1 MNSFFTKNISLFKK
15 KFRSATLLADLALDG
30 NSGGSSVEIIESKNG
45 EPVPSVTRN
54 GHKIPVHSRF
64 DPRTEALRF
73 AAEISAEHDL
83 YIVFGLGFAYHI
95 EALLA
100 KIPPASNMLVI
111 EKETVMLKAVLTH
124 RDLGALLE
132 DGRFNILIDPSE
144 DELAETLKGKSSLKV
159 SFITHRGSH
168 QINEEYYASM
178 LELCRS
184 YLSTKEVNIATLAK
198 FEKVWSANIARNIIP
213 FIKSAAIKN
222 FYGKFAKIPAII
234 AAAGPSLRESFDFIR
249 ENSHKAVIIAVD
261 TAMPTLVK
269 AGIQPHF
276 CVAVDPQLVNA
287 RYFEGLP
294 KLNTILVADPTVHP
308 SVFHLYKGPVSVTGI
323 AFDIM
328 KWIENICGEKG
339 EITHGGS
346 VSTNA
351 FDLAQRLS
359 CSPII
364 LVGQDLSFTGGRA
377 HAKGSYMEEQVF
389 LKTNRLANAEMHNR
403 KQITSTPRIITKG
416 IRSPK
421 VVTNQKMMI
430 FMSWFQKQKTENLIN
445 ATFDGLLIPG
455 VKHSPA
461 QLLVLENNDTGIKK
475 TIEEILASPSDAHT
489 TTEETVKKLKA
500 NINKMFDEIISL
512 IPQLEQAKRLS
523 ANLTALFESKKTDA
537 GKVGYIFKKLDE
549 IDRILESKEN
559 VKGILSMV
567 SQKAIHTINEGYS
580 IDKSDDELS
589 RELLAAKRSNYLY
602 SELHEGCLFNKK
614 ALTTMLRCIE
624 KIV

>member
-1 MNSFFTKNISLFKK
+1 MINLMNSFFAKNISLFKK
-15 KFRSATLLADLALDG
+15 KSPKTGFLADLITDD
-30 NSGGSSVEIIESKNG
+30 NFIEIIESKNG
-45 EPVPSVTRN
+45 EYVPFVTRN

-64 DPRTEALRF
+64 DPRTEAARF

-83 YIVFGLGFAYHI
+83 YIVFGFGFAYHI

-100 KIPPASNMLVI
+100 KIPSASNMLVI
-111 EKETVMLKAVLTH
+111 EKEAVMLKTVLKY
-124 RDLGALLE
+124 RDLSVLLNDE
-132 DGRFNILIDPSE
+132 RLNILIDPSE

-168 QINEEYYASM
+168 QINEEYYVSM

-198 FEKVWSANIARNIIP
+198 FEKVWSANIARNIVP
-213 FIKSAAIKN
+213 FIKSTAIKN
-222 FYGKFAKIPAII
+222 FYGKFAKIPAIVV
-234 AAAGPSLRESFDFIR
+234 AAGPSLCESLDFIR
-249 ENSHKAVIIAVD
+249 ENSRKAVIIAVD
-261 TAMPTLVK
+261 TAMPILAK

-294 KLNTILVADPTVHP
+294 KLDTLLVADPTVHP
-308 SVFHLYKGPVSVTGI
+308 SVFHFYKGPVAVTGI

-364 LVGQDLSFTGGRA
+364 LTGQDLSFTGGRV
-377 HAKGSYMEEQVF
+377 HPKGSYMEEQIF

-403 KQITSTPRIITKG
+403 KQITSTQRVTAKG
-416 IRSPK
+416 IRSPR

-430 FMSWFQKQKTENLIN
+430 FMSWFQKQKNENLIN
-445 ATFDGLLIPG
+445 ATFDGLSIPG
-455 VKHSPA
+455 IKHSPA
-461 QLLVLENNDTGIKK
+461 KLLSLENNDVDIKK
-475 TIEEILASPSDAHT
+475 TIEEILGSFPGAQ
-489 TTEETVKKLKA
+489 TTEETVKKLKIR
-500 NINKMFDEIISL
+500 INKIFNEIASL

-523 ANLTALFESKKTDA
+523 ADLAALFESNKTDP
-537 GKVGYIFKKLDE
+537 GKIGYILKKLDE
-549 IDRILESKEN
+549 TDRILESKEN
-559 VKGILSMV
+559 LKGMLSMV

-580 IDKSDDELS
+580 IDKSDDGLS
-589 RELLAAKRSNYLY
+589 KELLTAKRSNYLY
-602 SELHEGCLFNKK
+602 GELYEGCLFNKK
-614 ALTTMLRCIE
+614 AFTAMLRCIE
-624 KIV
+624 KMH